1 MSNTTLQADVV
12 AKAALAILENE
23 LGWVGDLYR
32 APEEEFSNSVNG
44 YKVGDTIRIR
54 RPADFTVRSGATM
67 DLQDVIEGRTTLT
80 VDQQIGVDFSF
91 TSSDL
96 TLKIEDLS
104 ERVMKPAMSAIV
116 NYMAKDV
123 ATVMYQGAY
132 NWVGT
137 AGTAINSFAD
147 FALGPQRLDEMAVP
161 QDGRLGILSPSD
173 WWGFVSG
180 QAGVYVQ
187 DIARDAIRTGK
198 LGNIGGI
205 DLYKSQVTPTHTTGS
220 RTNSTPLTEGTSQN
234 VTYDTVKNTWTQSLI
249 TDGWTSSLTL
259 TKGDVFTIDGVYMV
273 NPKTKVSTG
282 IKQQF
287 VVKAAK
293 TADETA
299 SNPTTLTISP
309 PIILTGPH
317 QTVTFVGVSST
328 DELTITNIGT
338 ASTNYV
344 QNMVFHKNCMA
355 LACVPMEMPQASV
368 NGARKSYKGISVR
381 VLPVYDGINDV
392 SKWRLDLLYGREL
405 LDPRMITRI
414 SGT

>member
-392 SKWRLDLLYGREL
+392 SKWRLDLLYGRSL
-405 LDPRMITRI
+405 IDPRMITRI

>member
-1 MSNTTLQADVV
+1 MANTTLQADVV

-23 LGWVGDLYR
+23 LGWVGQLYR

-67 DLQDVIEGRTTLT
+67 NLQDVIEGRTTLT

-104 ERVMKPAMSAIV
+104 ERVMKPAMSSIV

-137 AGTAINSFAD
+137 AGTSINSFSD

-161 QDGRLGILSPSD
+161 QDGRLGIMSPAD

-187 DIARDAIRTGK
+187 DIARDAIRSGK

-205 DLYKSQVTPTHTTGS
+205 DLFMSQVTPTHTTGS
-220 RTNSTPLTEGTSQN
+220 RTNTTPLTEGASQE
-234 VTYDTVKNTWTQSLI
+234 VTYDTAKNTWTQSLI
-249 TDGWTSSLTL
+249 TDGWASSTTL
-259 TKGDVFTIDGVYMV
+259 RAGDVFTLDGVYMV

-287 VVKAAK
+287 VVTANK
-293 TADETA
+293 TADETT

-309 PIILTGPH
+309 PIILSGPH
-317 QTVTFVGVSST
+317 QTVTLTGVAST

-344 QNMVFHKNCMA
+344 QTMVFHKNCMA
-355 LACVPMEMPQASV
+355 LACVPLEMPQGAV
-368 NGARKSYKGISVR
+368 NAARKSYKGISVR
-381 VLPVYDGINDV
+381 VIPVYDGVNDV
-392 SKWRLDLLYGREL
+392 SKWRLDLLYGRSL
-405 LDPRMITRI
+405 IDPRMITRI